1 MNEQQ
6 PAPAERDEKGTSAE
20 KVEERDVAL
29 AQIRLTRPLGV
40 SEDNPGGDPYN
51 STGKFERIFR

>member
-6 PAPAERDEKGTSAE
+6 PAPAEGDETPASTE
-20 KVEERDVAL
+20 KAEERDVAL

-40 SEDNPGGDPYN
+40 SDDDPGGDPYN
-51 STGKFERIFR
+51 STGKFERLFR